1 LIIKLNLVL
10 QNYLSLP
17 NNNKIMPKIKI
28 SKPSALVAK
37 KDNTRVAR
45 KRVNE
50 LVGDKPTYEYLK
62 EGVSGKPTKKDSIL
76 YQKGFTQQI
85 AEDKRRGKSK
95 EPSRLYNYGAYQ
107 SGPGQM
113 GKEEAYFRR
122 FRTEMYSN
130 PELKPGAMVRDSK
143 IPLAPTQFPE

>member
-1 LIIKLNLVL
+1 
-10 QNYLSLP
+10 
-17 NNNKIMPKIKI
+17 MPKYKI
-28 SKPSALVAK
+28 SKPSATVAK
-37 KDNTRVAR
+37 KDNTQVAR

-76 YQKGFTQQI
+76 YQQGFTQQI

-95 EPSRLYNYGAYQ
+95 EPSRLYNYGPYQ

-122 FRTEMYSN
+122 FRTETYSN

-143 IPLAPTQFPE
+143 IPLAPTQFPD

>member
-1 LIIKLNLVL
+1 
-10 QNYLSLP
+10 
-17 NNNKIMPKIKI
+17 MPKYKI
-28 SKPSALVAK
+28 SKPSATVAK
-37 KDNTRVAR
+37 KDNTQVAR

-76 YQKGFTQQI
+76 YQQGFTQQI
-85 AEDKRRGKSK
+85 AEDKRRGKLK
-95 EPSRLYNYGAYQ
+95 EQSRLYNYGPYQ

-122 FRTEMYSN
+122 FRTETYSN

-143 IPLAPTQFPE
+143 IPLAPTQFPD